1 MATDS
6 NTGSYGLGYFVPM
19 PISDTDK
26 WRLPIYV
33 DGDDY
38 VVYVSSNAKRLY
50 SDKTF
55 PDWLKVKLTM
65 LRAYD
70 DTPRLVDFDGVPD
83 GVRFTLYYELSYADD
98 YQKEVGW
105 RADSH
110 IYIVMI
116 NADEL
121 CGLMNYMMEEVD

>member
-33 DGDDY
+33 DDNNY
-38 VVYVSSNAKRLY
+38 VVYVSNNAKRIY
-50 SDKTF
+50 SDTTL

-70 DTPRLVDFDGVPD
+70 DLPRLVDFDGLPD
-83 GVRFTLYYELSYADD
+83 GFRFTLYYEMSRADD

-110 IYIVMI
+110 MYIVMI
-116 NADEL
+116 TADEL
-121 CGLMNYMMEEVD
+121 YGLMNYTMKEVD

>member
-33 DGDDY
+33 DDNNY
-38 VVYVSSNAKRLY
+38 VAYVSSNAKRIY
-50 SDKTF
+50 SDTTL

-65 LRAYD
+65 LRAYND
-70 DTPRLVDFDGVPD
+70 RPRLVDFDGLPD
-83 GVRFTLYYELSYADD
+83 GFRFTLYYEMSHADD

-110 IYIVMI
+110 MYIVMI
-116 NADEL
+116 TADEL
-121 CGLMNYMMEEVD
+121 YGLMNYTMKEVD